1 MNKFLKNMG
10 IVLLLAGFV
19 GPGTGNCQTVPP
31 AEVTTN
37 GVVASSSSSTL
48 VVRTETGQFILF
60 VYSRYAVKPATVP
73 SGATVTVTSYPRE
86 DGVQAATNVLVRSG
100 GIEAPA
106 TPSPTA
112 ASSNPATVGAPPSQ
126 DVIPESVR
134 DLEND
139 IKRQSRRFGA
149 GIQGGVGLDPSVIL
163 VGLTARMGPI
173 LNSDIT
179 FRPSV
184 DFGFGE
190 VTKMFQIN
198 LDAVYRLPLSP
209 RTGKWSAYLGAGPN
223 FSFVSQ
229 NFERA
234 AEGDN
239 GVDFSDFS
247 FKAGLNVIGGIEY
260 RSGVFYELKAGVWT
274 IPTLRIVVGYR
285 F

>member
-1 MNKFLKNMG
+1 MNSCLKSMG
-10 IVLLLAGFV
+10 IILLLAGFV

-31 AEVTTN
+31 AEVTTS
-37 GVVASSSSSTL
+37 GVVASSSASTL
-48 VVRTETGQFILF
+48 VVRTEAGQFILF

-73 SGATVTVTSYPRE
+73 SGATVTVTSHPRE
-86 DGVQAATNVLVRSG
+86 DGVQVATNVLVRSG
-100 GIEAPA
+100 GPETQATPAPA
-106 TPSPTA
+106 KPA
-112 ASSNPATVGAPPSQ
+112 AVGAPPSQ

-134 DLEND
+134 TLEND

-149 GIQGGVGLDPSVIL
+149 GIQGGVGLDPEIIL
-163 VGLTARMGPI
+163 IGLTARMGPI
-173 LNSDIT
+173 LNSDIS
-179 FRPSV
+179 FRPSA

-209 RTGKWSAYLGAGPN
+209 RTGRWSAYLGAGPN

-229 NFERA
+229 NFEKA

-239 GVDFSDFS
+239 SVDFSDFS

-274 IPTLRIVVGYR
+274 IPTLRIIVGYR

>member
-1 MNKFLKNMG
+1 
-10 IVLLLAGFV
+10 
-19 GPGTGNCQTVPP
+19 
-31 AEVTTN
+31 
-37 GVVASSSSSTL
+37 VASTSSSTL
-48 VVRTETGQFILF
+48 VVRTEAGQFILF

-73 SGATVTVTSYPRE
+73 SGSTVTVTSYPRE
-86 DGVQAATNVLVRSG
+86 DGVQVATNVRVASG
-100 GIEAPA
+100 GSASPAA
-106 TPSPTA
+106 TPAATTPTA
-112 ASSNPATVGAPPSQ
+112 SQPATVGAPPSQ
-126 DVIPESVR
+126 DVVPESVR
-134 DLEND
+134 TLEND
-139 IKRQSRRFGA
+139 IKRQSRRFGV
-149 GIQGGVGLDPSVIL
+149 GMQGGIGLDPEVIL

-173 LNSDIT
+173 LNSDIS
-179 FRPSV
+179 FRPSA

-209 RTGKWSAYLGAGPN
+209 RTGRWSAYLGAGPN

-229 NFERA
+229 NFEKA
-234 AEGDN
+234 AEGEN

-247 FKAGLNVIGGIEY
+247 FKAGLNIIGGIEY